1 MRQEKPVRQDD
12 NVRQDKPVR
21 QDENIRQGDL
31 VMRITMLYNMR
42 L

>member
-1 MRQEKPVRQDD
+1 VRQEKPVRQDD